1 MVSANNQISMDRYQ
15 LKEIGQ
21 LIDELVKSRKW
32 EKNFALEKLK
42 QDWAQIVGRNIA
54 NHTAPKFI
62 KAKRL
67 FIEVDSP
74 IWSTQL
80 NYLKNQVMDTINGY
94 YKETMVKEIFFNI
107 KRGVS
112 KDNKQ

>member
-1 MVSANNQISMDRYQ
+1 MAGANNQIRMDRCQ

-32 EKNFALEKLK
+32 EKNFALEKLR
-42 QDWAQIVGRNIA
+42 QDWEKIVGRNIA
-54 NHTAPKFI
+54 KHTMPKFI

-80 NYLKNQVMDTINGY
+80 NYSKNQVMDTINGY
-94 YKETMVKEIFFNI
+94 YKEKMVKEIFFNI
-107 KRGVS
+107 KRGES